1 MTELQPYQIM
11 TVIAFL
17 AVLVLIQVAIKLFR
31 GQDLLRPA
39 QKRMRVV
46 ETLTVGPK
54 ERLLLVEIDEQETL
68 VGVSKQG
75 SVSILDFKTKI
86 GGPSD
91 A

>member
-1 MTELQPYQIM
+1 MTELQPYQIL

-17 AVLVLIQVAIKLFR
+17 AMLVLIQVAIKFFR

-54 ERLLLVEIDEQETL
+54 ERLLLVEIDEQQTL